1 MYGVRAADR
10 LHKQRGAKQRISD
23 PSEAVSG
30 AVSASVPVGGT
41 IGVCIYK
48 FDDAFM
54 TTYRTVLEATLK
66 EKGYQVLVVDS
77 NNDQAKQNEQINNFI
92 TQKVDALI
100 INPVMTP
107 LRQTPLLIW

>member
-1 MYGVRAADR
+1 M
-10 LHKQRGAKQRISD
+10 
-23 PSEAVSG
+23 
-30 AVSASVPVGGT
+30 
-41 IGVCIYK
+41 
-48 FDDAFM
+48 
-54 TTYRTVLEATLK
+54 LEATLK